1 MGQYV
6 KVSVVAEC
14 RYGRLRDFEIF
25 ACGLRNVEDFSVR
38 IPHENMEV
46 ERIRFVVG
54 AHVEIVPLCRFEF
67 ALQHQRV
74 CARQRK
80 QVPGHYLNVIAYF
93 RNRAVFGFDARKN
106 DGRDVAVFVYL
117 EQSDFRL
124 VGLRPGGSAGQR
136 KVLRIVEFQFLHFDD
151 FGAAARP
158 LVAVS
163 ASRRK
168 HGDAD

>member
-1 MGQYV
+1 
-6 KVSVVAEC
+6 
-14 RYGRLRDFEIF
+14 
-25 ACGLRNVEDFSVR
+25 
-38 IPHENMEV
+38 MEV

-67 ALQHQRV
+67 ALQQQRV
-74 CARQRK
+74 CARQGK
-80 QVPGHYLNVIAYF
+80 QVSGYYLNVITYLC
-93 RNRAVFGFDARKN
+93 NRSVLGFDTRKN
-106 DGRDVAVFVYL
+106 DGRDVAVFVDF

-136 KVLRIVEFQFLHFDD
+136 KVLRIVEFQFLHFDG
-151 FGAAARP
+151 FGAAARF